1 MEDALM
7 TKRRHPHEGRM
18 AEVYRR
24 GEERLI
30 WVGYTDDPPPNATW
44 DDSLQGWVLDTDTG
58 N

>member
-1 MEDALM
+1 VR
-7 TKRRHPHEGRM
+7 TKHPHEGRL

-30 WVGYTDDPPPNATW
+30 WVGYTADPPPGSTW
-44 DDSLQGWVLDTDTG
+44 DDTLQAWVLDTDTG